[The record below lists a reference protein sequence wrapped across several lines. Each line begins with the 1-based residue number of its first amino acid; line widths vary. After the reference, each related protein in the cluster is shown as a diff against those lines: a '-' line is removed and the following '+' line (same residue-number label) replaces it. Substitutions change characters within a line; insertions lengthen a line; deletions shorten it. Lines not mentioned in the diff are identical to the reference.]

1 MAELDHTAEDLFF
14 KLRNRFP
21 RINMGDENG
30 KVTTNPMATR
40 FFNFRYEH
48 EGRRFGQVT
57 CSLIDG
63 NSLKVFFSQDI
74 TQRMDEE
81 QQSVWFQFLKE
92 LRKFAKINMLS
103 FDVRDI
109 SKGALDQRDIQFV
122 SQYHKEK
129 ADVNE
134 SKITWERK
142 GRFSEG
148 NHKNIKIHVVHK
160 NRMDENPNNRLL
172 QVDKIYLVNE
182 NHERFLLPFTSISA
196 AKAMANHVGR
206 GGTPY
211 DASGQTIVR
220 AVSEMKNLGRFVTA
234 MRNKTFEHAENALPA
249 LRASRHIKEQIK
261 TNLKKMAGVRNF
273 EEGLE
278 GLNKILNAE
287 ATEGTVVLK
296 DWFVQKTYNENL
308 DAWLESA
315 TNAIKRCEEM
325 NMDLSRDDDPITEE
339 NNDDPIL
346 DKDHTAKR
354 AANPA
359 QIGNTVPMYAD
370 PAKDEEMRA
379 LIKSQPMRG
388 MVRLILA
395 DIATRAVDDETA
407 ILASK
412 ADEGEFTLKHKKMIE
427 AYLKD
432 LYSGNPDRQ
441 EHAAKKDLYGKVKG
455 PEKEFEETI
464 MGMGESEE
472 EEMEAI
478 GDRHKTERFK
488 SLKKIKNRLGE
499 EEPEEDVEEGLAG
512 AAWELGKG
520 AVKVPAKAIGRAV
533 GSAASGVAKGA
544 GQVTGGALK
553 GVGSTLQGKPFTG
566 IGQAVKGAAVG
577 AGQAIGGT
585 LKGVGKAVAGAATDL
600 GQVGKDMKR
609 AYKGVKEGEEMDA
622 GQCNESP
629 EGTMCPVHGM
639 QECSGGGVAVTIAE
653 KEQTM
658 EDIKNMLRLAGVVES
673 KKPDADGDGV
683 PDWADKKS
691 GKDDDEEDKVEESN
705 EISWMKKLA
714 GLNENYIY
722 AQDDEETSESEE
734 EGDVEEG
741 NEFSGERAKAVAAHK
756 DHFEVGGKTYKVTEV
771 DMSEEGEEEVE
782 EASKPDFLD
791 MDKDGNKE
799 EPMKKAIGDKEKTDE
814 ALEILKK
821 AAGIW

>member
-1 MAELDHTAEDLFF
+1 
-14 KLRNRFP
+14 
-21 RINMGDENG
+21 MGDENG

-48 EGRRFGQVT
+48 DGRRFGQVT

-74 TQRMDEE
+74 TQRMDE
-81 QQSVWFQFLKE
+81 QQQQVWFQFLRE
-92 LRKFAKINMLS
+92 LRKFAKTNMLS

-109 SKGALDQRDIQFV
+109 SKGALDHRDIQFV

-134 SKITWERK
+134 SKITWERR

-182 NHERFLLPFTSISA
+182 NQERFLLPFTSIGA

-211 DASGQTIVR
+211 DVSGQTIVR
-220 AVSEMKNLGRFVTA
+220 AVSEMRNLSRFVGA
-234 MRNKTFEHAENALPA
+234 MRNKTFENAENALPA
-249 LRASRHIKEQIK
+249 LRASKHIKEQIK

-287 ATEGTVVLK
+287 PAEEGTVVLK

-325 NMDLSRDDDPITEE
+325 NMDLSRDEDPIYEE
-339 NNDDPIL
+339 NNDDPNL

-370 PAKDEEMRA
+370 AAKDDEMRA
-379 LIKSQPMRG
+379 LLKSQPMRG
-388 MVRLILA
+388 MIRLILA
-395 DIATRAVDDETA
+395 DISTRAVDDETA

-441 EHAAKKDLYGKVKG
+441 EPAAKKDLYGKAKG

-464 MGMGESEE
+464 MNMGEADD
-472 EEMEAI
+472 EEME
-478 GDRHKTERFK
+478 
-488 SLKKIKNRLGE
+488 
-499 EEPEEDVEEGLAG
+499 EGIAG
-512 AAWELGKG
+512 AA
-520 AVKVPAKAIGRAV
+520 
-533 GSAASGVAKGA
+533 
-544 GQVTGGALK
+544 
-553 GVGSTLQGKPFTG
+553 
-566 IGQAVKGAAVG
+566 
-577 AGQAIGGT
+577 
-585 LKGVGKAVAGAATDL
+585 
-600 GQVGKDMKR
+600 
-609 AYKGVKEGEEMDA
+609 
-622 GQCNESP
+622 
-629 EGTMCPVHGM
+629 
-639 QECSGGGVAVTIAE
+639 
-653 KEQTM
+653 
-658 EDIKNMLRLAGVVES
+658 
-673 KKPDADGDGV
+673 
-683 PDWADKKS
+683 
-691 GKDDDEEDKVEESN
+691 
-705 EISWMKKLA
+705 
-714 GLNENYIY
+714 
-722 AQDDEETSESEE
+722 
-734 EGDVEEG
+734 
-741 NEFSGERAKAVAAHK
+741 
-756 DHFEVGGKTYKVTEV
+756 
-771 DMSEEGEEEVE
+771 
-782 EASKPDFLD
+782 
-791 MDKDGNKE
+791 
-799 EPMKKAIGDKEKTDE
+799 
-814 ALEILKK
+814 
-821 AAGIW
+821 